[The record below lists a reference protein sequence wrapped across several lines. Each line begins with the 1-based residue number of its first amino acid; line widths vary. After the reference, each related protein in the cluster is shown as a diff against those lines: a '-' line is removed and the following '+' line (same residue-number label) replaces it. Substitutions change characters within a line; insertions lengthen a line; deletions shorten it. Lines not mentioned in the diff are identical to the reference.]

1 MINSDE
7 WGWGNMKMEGRDK
20 VVILN
25 EALKESLTEKMI
37 SKCFEGNK
45 YYHSVFSFFFFFLGY
60 FLTSL

>member
-45 YYHSVFSFFFFFLGY
+45 YYHSVFSFFFFF
-60 FLTSL
+60 